1 MVNLTG
7 LAMALRA
14 ILVNRMRS
22 LLTILGVVIGVAAVI
37 ALTSLGQATT
47 SRVESTVEGLG
58 TNLLVISP
66 GASTATGFVSPQ
78 QAPITLAQEQAL
90 AQAVPAVQAM
100 APVITD
106 AATLAYGSTSA
117 TVPIEAT
124 TTDITRVRNL
134 KLAEGAFFTSAEERA
149 GAADIVLG
157 AQAAADLFGT
167 EDPPGAVGSQITV
180 NGLPFTVVG
189 VLAPLGQSGATNQ
202 DLSAFMPIATAME
215 QLTGTTDLSS
225 IYASARSAQD
235 MNLATAE
242 IDAALSAI
250 QQEPAGSQPDFT
262 VTSQT
267 QVLSTLSTVTG
278 ELTTFL
284 GAIAGISLLV
294 GGIGIM
300 NIMLVSVTER
310 TREIGIR
317 KAVGARRADILS
329 QFVLEAVL
337 LSLAGGVLGVLIGS
351 LITIVGGR
359 ALGISATPSGGA
371 DALALGFSVVVGIVF
386 GAYPAVRAARLMP
399 MQALRYE

>member
-1 MVNLTG
+1 MVSAAG
-7 LAMALRA
+7 LGMALRA
-14 ILVNRMRS
+14 VLVNRLRS

-37 ALTSLGQATT
+37 ALTSLGRATT

-58 TNLLVISP
+58 TNLLVVSP
-66 GASTATGFVSPQ
+66 GAATATGFVSPQ

-90 AQAVPAVQAM
+90 QAAVPAVDAM
-100 APVITD
+100 APVITT

-117 TVPIEAT
+117 TVPTEAT
-124 TTDITRVRNL
+124 TVDIARVRNL
-134 KLAEGAFFTSAEERA
+134 RLAEGSFFSPAAQAA

-157 AQAAADLFGT
+157 AQAAADLFGSS
-167 EDPPGAVGSQITV
+167 DPPGAVGATVEV

-202 DLSAFMPIATAME
+202 DLSAFVPITTAMGE
-215 QLTGTTDLSS
+215 LTGPADLSA
-225 IYASARSAQD
+225 IYASARSAGE
-235 MNLATAE
+235 MALATAE
-242 IDAALSAI
+242 IDAALTAI
-250 QQEPAGSQPDFT
+250 QGLAPGSAPDFT

-267 QVLSTLSTVTG
+267 QVLSTLNTVTA

-337 LSLAGGVLGVLIGS
+337 LSLAGGVLGVAVGS
-351 LITIVGGR
+351 LITLLGGR
-359 ALGISATPSGGA
+359 ALGVAASPSASS
-371 DALALGFSVVVGIVF
+371 DLVALAFSVAVGVVF
-386 GAYPAVRAARLMP
+386 GAYPAVRASRLMP